1 MPRRPAR
8 LAALLLPLVLLA
20 VAGSPLLAEESAGS
34 RELAQGREALAR
46 RDYPAAVEHLRS
58 AVGSL
63 DPAQESTALGDAWL
77 QLGITYLNGLDD
89 PEQALSAFLSSV
101 TTSPEPSTAW
111 LWASVTAEILGRT
124 QEAVTYR
131 VRAIAPPPMSPPLAT
146 TPAREAPASEA
157 KPEET
162 RPAEPKPAEARPAE
176 AIPAEPKPEEAAPGE
191 APDAVQHFFGTEAP
205 EPKKEAPARE
215 EKPKEQSQA
224 KEKEKVDAV
233 QYFFGEKDEPQED
246 APAPEAKPPF

>member
-1 MPRRPAR
+1 
-8 LAALLLPLVLLA
+8 
-20 VAGSPLLAEESAGS
+20 LLAEESAGS

-63 DPAQESTALGDAWL
+63 DPAQEGTALGDAWL

-101 TTSPEPSTAW
+101 TASPEPSTAW

-146 TPAREAPASEA
+146 TPAREAPA
-157 KPEET
+157 P
-162 RPAEPKPAEARPAE
+162 EARPAE
-176 AIPAEPKPEEAAPGE
+176 TRPEEAKPAEAKPEEAAPRE
-191 APDAVQHFFGTEAP
+191 APDAVQHFFGTEVP